1 MLSIIKLFI
10 RYLYKSIIIFLFSSS
25 VFGQKWVVD
34 VNKKYSP
41 ATCIV
46 IGYINNQPYGFGTGF
61 NIDKNGLIVT
71 NYHVVKDA
79 EVILVQFKDG
89 EAFEVLGYTF
99 LDETKDICVMKISGS
114 SLPIVKIGNSDDVDI
129 GEEVIAIGN
138 PEGAWHSVT
147 KGIIS
152 QIVDFGTHKMFQ
164 TDVFISQGSSGGPL
178 FNQYGHV
185 IGVTTGV
192 FKEGLDI
199 NYAVPTNF
207 ITRSNVLNIPIS
219 HNTSS
224 TTSRKN
230 DISKNKIRNVTP
242 KKDIVTDQELMNKYI
257 PRISRQDLIV
267 DQPYELHINALNDF
281 WYEYETEYSGNV
293 SSENIS
299 RNDRSIIQFQKHI
312 YLRFSSSKDLL
323 LRLNGIL
330 LPIQNSPYPGDVIYD
345 SKRKLLTIRNY
356 TPRKTVY

>member
-1 MLSIIKLFI
+1 MTPLT
-10 RYLYKSIIIFLFSSS
+10 RYLFNFIIIIYLFASSA
-25 VFGQKWVVD
+25 FGQKWVVP
-34 VNKKYSP
+34 VYKKYSP

-46 IGYINNQPYGFGTGF
+46 IGYVNNQPYGFGTGF
-61 NIDKNGLIVT
+61 NVDEDGLIVT

-79 EVILVQFKDG
+79 EIIIVQFMDG
-89 EAFEVLGYTF
+89 ESFEVLGYTF
-99 LDETKDICVMKISGS
+99 FDKTKDICVMKISGS
-114 SLPIVKIGNSDDVDI
+114 SLPIVKIGNSDDVEI

-152 QIVDFGTHKMFQ
+152 QIVDLGTHKMFQ
-164 TDVFISQGSSGGPL
+164 TDVFIAPGSSGGPL

-185 IGVTTGV
+185 IGVTTGGL
-192 FKEGLDI
+192 KEGMDI
-199 NYAVPTNF
+199 NFAVPMNF
-207 ITRSNVLNIPIS
+207 VTRSNVLNIPIT
-219 HNTSS
+219 HNSSS
-224 TTSRKN
+224 TTSGKN
-230 DISKNKIRNVTP
+230 VISKTKIRNVAP

-257 PRISRQDLIV
+257 PKISRLDLMV
-267 DQPYELHINALNDF
+267 DQPYELHLNALNDS

-299 RNDRSIIQFQKHI
+299 RNDRSVIQFQKHI